1 MNFIWALL
9 YNCKSSL
16 FYWIFHWTFIIG
28 GRKVLLKQ
36 TSQNMKVMNSSCFVT
51 EQTKVHMEGDLGTTR
66 AQLWHHG
73 SLPQPPLALFS
84 LWDLWELPA
93 ASTLLGVHILAPAQ
107 CENTHCLWEQ
117 HPWKEVTIKFSAS
130 KILPNVLWSYFCKVP
145 SGMLLLQPWCPDAAL
160 LLFQGVQCIA
170 DPSQSHCWF
179 LSVLLDELCGKL
191 KGDVTCGAFCVRN
204 ELLSLGSEILG
215 LQQCSWGNLFVL
227 FLTSVSALSPELVRQ
242 FQSNSCLSC
251 WECQV
256 LGFWEA
262 ELIMGT
268 GLVGKWIWRTLAL
281 NLNKF
286 YLCSFVAFLWCMYDI
301 NFQNLFL
308 CYCQQPTSWVS
319 KNYGCHNS
327 IA

>member
-9 YNCKSSL
+9 YNYKSSL

-28 GRKVLLKQ
+28 GRKVPLKQ
-36 TSQNMKVMNSSCFVT
+36 TSQNMKVITVPALSLNKQRCTWKETWVQRGLSF
-51 EQTKVHMEGDLGTTR
+51 GTTGPF
-66 AQLWHHG
+66 QNLPWLSQ
-73 SLPQPPLALFS
+73 SLRPPQPHR
-84 LWDLWELPA
+84 EILP
-93 ASTLLGVHILAPAQ
+93 APAQ
-107 CENTHCLWEQ
+107 CENRHCLWEQ

-130 KILPNVLWSYFCKVP
+130 KILPKHNNVLWSYSRKVP
-145 SGMLLLQPWCPDAAL
+145 SGMLLLQPWCPDATL

-170 DPSQSHCWF
+170 DSSQSQCWF
-179 LSVLLDELCGKL
+179 LSALLDELCGKL
-191 KGDVTCGAFCVRN
+191 KGDVTCAAFCVRN

-215 LQQCSWGNLFVL
+215 LQQCSCGNLFVL

-256 LGFWEA
+256 LGLWEA
-262 ELIMGT
+262 ELITGT

-308 CYCQQPTSWVS
+308 CYCQQPASWVS